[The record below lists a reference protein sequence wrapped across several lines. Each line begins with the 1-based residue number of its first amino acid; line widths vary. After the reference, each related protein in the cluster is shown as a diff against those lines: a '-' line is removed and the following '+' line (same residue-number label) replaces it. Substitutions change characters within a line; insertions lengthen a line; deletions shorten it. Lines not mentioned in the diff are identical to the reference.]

1 MYFSQN
7 IKFNKIQIFIVTLL
21 YSILPISYISGS
33 FFINL
38 NFILIDLAFIYVLL
52 KTKNFP
58 YKEFKNEFFIIF
70 SIFLYILLNSIIQY
84 SYYNGYI
91 SINDEGFIRSIGLI
105 KYVIFYFASI
115 YFFQIIG
122 SNKNKIFDTWS
133 LVLLVIII
141 DVFFER
147 INGHNLIN
155 ITSPSS
161 ERIASFFGDELIV
174 GYFILSFGFISLIHF
189 LQKINLK
196 KKFLHQILLCFF
208 IILIPLTILLTG
220 ERSNFLKSIF
230 ICFVILIAL
239 SKYKKIINLKYFS
252 ILISAIL
259 LLTFVSSDNLKNR
272 YLTTFNELIN
282 SYQDKDKKIFI
293 TTKHFYNY
301 KLGYN
306 IFKENI
312 FFGVSTKKF
321 RFVCKQKKDLSE
333 QMVSFGCSTH
343 PHQTYIDL
351 LSEHGIFGFSLI
363 FISFFLFIVKR
374 CKEFFENINFIQL
387 SAIAFIVSLW
397 IPFLPFGSFF
407 STSAFSLIII
417 NLVIA
422 RCIKS

>member
-363 FISFFLFIVKR
+363 FISFFLFIIKR